1 MFNIFKH
8 DKKDILTSIS
18 DIGLI
23 RKNNEDSVITIT
35 HPDNDKI
42 KLLAVADGV
51 GGYSSGEIASNFVI
65 QALKKWFIKEKTNNF
80 KSTMLIAQ
88 HLYKVIIDINNYLYL
103 NEYNKSKCATTLTCA
118 IVTEENTLI
127 ANIGDSRAYA
137 IIDQEVVQLT
147 KDDSI
152 VWNYYE
158 SGSISKD
165 QIRFHIQNSIIT
177 KCIGHEY
184 NTKPSVI
191 KIKNS
196 DYKGILLLT
205 DGVSDCLSDKQ
216 IKYIIENSK
225 DSQIAKKLIDEA
237 VYHQQENDIPK
248 GLEFNDI
255 LNGKDNATVALYMK
269 HS

>member
-1 MFNIFKH
+1 MFNIFKKR
-8 DKKDILTSIS
+8 KKDILTSIS

-23 RKNNEDSVITIT
+23 RKNNEDSVTTIT
-35 HPDNDKI
+35 HSKNKNI

-51 GGYSSGEIASNFVI
+51 GGCNKGEVASKFVI
-65 QALKKWFIKEKTNNF
+65 KALEKWFIKEKINNF
-80 KSTMLIAQ
+80 NSTMLIAQ

-118 IVTEENTLI
+118 IITNDNTLI

-137 IIDQEVVQLT
+137 IIGQEVVQLT

-158 SGSISKD
+158 NGSISKD
-165 QIRFHIQNSIIT
+165 QIRFHIDNGIIT
-177 KCIGHEY
+177 KCIGHGY

-196 DYKGILLLT
+196 DYKGLLLLT
-205 DGVSDCLSDKQ
+205 DGVSDCLSDTQ
-216 IKYIIENSK
+216 MKYIIENSE
-225 DSQIAKKLIDEA
+225 DTQIAKKLIDEA
-237 VYHQQENDIPK
+237 VYHKQKNDIPK
-248 GLEFNDI
+248 GFEFNDI

>member
-1 MFNIFKH
+1 MFNIFKRN
-8 DKKDILTSIS
+8 KKDILTSIS

-51 GGYSSGEIASNFVI
+51 GGCNKGEIASNFVTK
-65 QALKKWFIKEKTNNF
+65 ALEKWFIKEKINNF

-118 IVTEENTLI
+118 IVTESNTII

-137 IIDQEVVQLT
+137 IINQEVVQLT

-158 SGSISKD
+158 KGNISKD
-165 QIRFHIQNSIIT
+165 QIRFHRENSIIT

-191 KIKNS
+191 KIKNE
-196 DYKGILLLT
+196 DYNGLLLLT
-205 DGVSDCLSDKQ
+205 DGVSDCLSDNQ

-225 DSQIAKKLIDEA
+225 DNQIAKKIINEA
-237 VYHQQENDIPK
+237 VYHQQKNDIPK
-248 GLEFNDI
+248 GLEFSDI